1 MAETAP
7 STDTSADGPGAA
19 FLLVSPVSSRLVLS
33 GEVDVSLTQE
43 LTEAAGE
50 AQRRG
55 LPVEIDV
62 RNVTFMDSS
71 AMAMLARLAYQVPE
85 RMTVIQPPDVVRFL
99 LDVTALHELVDVVE
113 EDPGFAEHLSTESQG
128 AEASA

>member
-1 MAETAP
+1 M
-7 STDTSADGPGAA
+7 SADGPGAA

-43 LTEAAGE
+43 LTEATGE

-85 RMTVIQPPDVVRFL
+85 RLTFIQPPDVVRFL

-113 EDPGFAEHLSTESQG
+113 EDPGFAEHLPTQG